1 MGKKRAT
8 NGRLARK
15 EYERALPLLRERLVQ
30 LQVQLKESAAKVILI
45 VAGVDGAGRGDVLN
59 ILGEWLDPRGVETF
73 YFHAPT
79 DEERE
84 RPLLWRFWRRLP
96 AHGRIGVF
104 ASSWY
109 TEALHEE
116 VSNKREQADLQKELK
131 GIRHFEKLLSDDGTL
146 IIKVWLHISKE
157 AQAER
162 LRSLESDP
170 DTAWRVTDDNWS
182 AHKHYDRLARVAR
195 LIVKETDSPGAGW
208 TVLDATDARA
218 RNLAVGSL
226 LVQRFQSH
234 LRRITARHARPERPT
249 LHPRSLAPAGRRRLL
264 AVRLDQTLSEED
276 YERKR
281 EKWLGRL
288 NRSLRALQA
297 ARRSIVFV
305 FEGWDAAGK
314 GGAIR
319 RLASAM
325 DVRNYRVVPIAKPTD
340 EEKARH
346 YLWRFWRHVP
356 RDGFVTIFD
365 RSWYGRVLVE
375 RLEGFAR
382 KDEWRRAFKELNEFE
397 EQLVNHG
404 TLVVKFWMHIS
415 RDEQLR
421 RFRAR
426 EQTPYKLHKI
436 NAEDWRNRRKWGA
449 YETAAGDMLALTSS
463 HFAPW
468 HVIPS
473 NNKRYARLRILKTA
487 CRAIENELEQ

>member
-1 MGKKRAT
+1 MARPRAS
-8 NGRLARK
+8 NGRLGRK
-15 EYERALPLLRERLVQ
+15 EYERALPSLREQLVQ
-30 LQVQLKESAAKVILI
+30 LQVQLKERNAKVILI

-59 ILGEWLDPRGVETF
+59 TLGEWLDPRGVETF
-73 YFHAPT
+73 YFHSPT

-96 AHGRIGVF
+96 AHGRIGIF

-116 VSNKREQADLQKELK
+116 VSNKREQAVLQKELK
-131 GIRHFEKLLSDDGTL
+131 GIRHFEKLLSDNGTL
-146 IIKVWLHISKE
+146 IIKVWLHISRE
-157 AQAER
+157 AQAAR

-170 DTAWRVTDDNWS
+170 DTAWRVTEDNWR
-182 AHKHYDRLARVAR
+182 AHKHYDRLARTAR
-195 LIVKETDSPGAGW
+195 IIVEGTDSPGAPW
-208 TVLDATDARA
+208 TVMDATDARS

-226 LVQRFQSH
+226 LVRRFQSH
-234 LRRITARHARPERPT
+234 LRRLSARSALATRPAQ
-249 LHPRSLAPAGRRRLL
+249 HPRSLAPAGRRRLMRL
-264 AVRLDQTLSEED
+264 RLDQALSEEE

-288 NRSLRALQA
+288 NRSLRALQG
-297 ARRSIVFV
+297 ARRSVVFV

-325 DVRNYRVVPIAKPTD
+325 DVRNYRVVPVSKPTD
-340 EEKARH
+340 EEKAHH

-382 KDEWRRAFKELNEFE
+382 PDEWKRAFKELNEFE
-397 EQLVNHG
+397 EQLTSHG
-404 TLVVKFWMHIS
+404 SLVVKFWMHIS
-415 RDEQLR
+415 KEEQLR

-426 EQTPYKLHKI
+426 EHTPYKLHKI
-436 NAEDWRNRRKWGA
+436 NAEDWRNRRKWSA
-449 YETAAGDMLALTSS
+449 YETAAGDMLALTST
-463 HFAPW
+463 HYAPW
-468 HVIPS
+468 HIIPS
-473 NNKRYARLRILKTA
+473 NNKRYARLQILKTA
-487 CRAIENELEQ
+487 CKVIENELGK